1 MIKKIMLIIS
11 LVVIVIGS
19 IILYDRHKHIRYE
32 NIFYENHIEIRDGLF
47 FDAPNGK
54 WLDLSD
60 EMLMNWTNVF
70 VDGYNHL
77 FCTWDNIYNMYT
89 NWAYK
94 IKKDGPPY
102 LLRVIEKDIY
112 DRRTIANPVDY
123 IYYYGEV
130 EGLKI
135 SYDYLNDSIYVKI
148 ESKTKTIELDI
159 YKEHKEVLEKV
170 VLKAIDVLKD

>member
-1 MIKKIMLIIS
+1 MIKKIMFIIS

-19 IILYDRHKHIRYE
+19 ILLYDRHKHIRYD
-32 NIFYENHIEIRDGLF
+32 NVFYENHVEIRDGLF
-47 FDAPNGK
+47 FDAPNGR

-60 EMLMNWTNVF
+60 EMFMNWTNVF
-70 VDGYNHL
+70 VDGYNYL
-77 FCTWDNIYNMYT
+77 LCTWDNTYNMYT
-89 NWAYK
+89 HWAYTLEE
-94 IKKDGPPY
+94 GGQPY
-102 LLRVIEKDIY
+102 LLGVIEKDIY
-112 DRRTIANPVDY
+112 DRRTYANPVDY
-123 IYYYGEV
+123 LYYGEV

-135 SYDYLNDSIYVKI
+135 SYDYLTDYLYVKI